1 MSYSNGLLSDQSY
14 KSANKY
20 VQGLPG
26 VGFKLTDTGDYDMQ
40 NKKLVNVKQGT
51 NNNDVITKSQFDV
64 KTRLLDGVRPGTVV
78 NDKAVIYSSSGAV
91 HAQSLYLK
99 DTPDNAGNSDEIRI
113 MTEHQSHENIHLYI
127 PDLKNYD
134 GFGNRRRSELM
145 VTSVDQTVT
154 GKKVFRDI
162 EVPNP
167 TSNNQ
172 ATNKYCVDQNF
183 LNRITGGQIGGDLDM
198 RGHTIKYLKLDNTE
212 SAAARVAELNLKL
225 NRSGD
230 EMDGDLILQPQP
242 YPIQGNTH
250 KAISYNTTRSIFL
263 SRKESSPM
271 DVDIDMNDNL
281 IQNVATVVEGMA

>member
-1 MSYSNGLLSDQSY
+1 MGIFNEHSSSSDT
-14 KSANKY
+14 A
-20 VQGLPG
+20 VTTTGERGPVGPAG
-26 VGFKLTDTGDYDMQ
+26 VGYKLDLNGNYDIQ
-40 NKKLVNVKQGT
+40 SKKLVNVKDGV
-51 NNNDVITKSQFDV
+51 NGNDAVTKSQLDT
-64 KTRLLDGVRPGTVV
+64 KTSLLQGARPGYVV
-78 NDKAVIYSSSGAV
+78 NDKAVIYSGTGAL

-99 DTPDNAGNSDEIRI
+99 DTPDDSGNSDEIRI
-113 MTEHQSHENIHLYI
+113 ITEHQSYENIHLYI

-172 ATNKYCVDQNF
+172 ATNKYYVDHNF

-250 KAISYNTTRSIFL
+250 KAISSEKCQVL
-263 SRKESSPM
+263 
-271 DVDIDMNDNL
+271 V
-281 IQNVATVVEGMA
+281 